1 MKYTILNY
9 FLVSDYDPKSIMWLC
24 SRSQI
29 RYTIVFD
36 HLADRG
42 TGHDFA
48 SRVSARNGKDRRKS
62 IDCKQHIRLIY

>member
-29 RYTIVFD
+29 RYTSV
-36 HLADRG
+36 
-42 TGHDFA
+42 
-48 SRVSARNGKDRRKS
+48 
-62 IDCKQHIRLIY
+62 